1 MANGQQLLAEM
12 FGYVESLG
20 GEGIK
25 RGQLVPFDHP
35 TSPLSNQEIEDISTG
50 VLSTQEGERV
60 ALSQEVRRLKRRDRS
75 EYVPGP
81 QTKSAHQIAVCPV
94 RGIPMRAD
102 KCYEAQ

>member
-1 MANGQQLLAEM
+1 MAKGQQLLAEM

-35 TSPLSNQEIEDISTG
+35 TSSLSGQEIEDISSG
-50 VLSTQEGERV
+50 ILSDQGEKIL
-60 ALSQEVRRLKRRDRS
+60 LSQEVRRLKR
-75 EYVPGP
+75 
-81 QTKSAHQIAVCPV
+81 KSPFERTPAAPRRTAHQIAMCPV

-102 KCYEAQ
+102 KCYEAR

>member
-1 MANGQQLLAEM
+1 MAKGQQLLAEM

-35 TSPLSNQEIEDISTG
+35 TSPLSGQEIEDISSGT
-50 VLSTQEGERV
+50 LSDHDGEKILL
-60 ALSQEVRRLKRRDRS
+60 AKEVRRLKQKTSHEPAAPRRTS
-75 EYVPGP
+75 
-81 QTKSAHQIAVCPV
+81 HQIAVCPV

-102 KCYEAQ
+102 KCYEAH